1 MRETDLID
9 YTGMMEKVHERGW
22 TLPIKVLHIDEGQDL
37 SPLAHALAHQFGEV
51 CSTVSWY
58 GDSNQCQPAG
68 EIVQTIKGPKDIK
81 DIDPNIDQL
90 YSYARCDGRIYG
102 SCRGGKS
109 FKKASHLY
117 SGKIYTV
124 QCGDRISKSTYNHR
138 WLAKWRMEARDTGY
152 NVVYLMEK
160 NGWFRIGWCQLFN
173 TIGRL
178 HLTIRGNLEKAERI
192 WILKLVDNKPDGSF
206 YESLFAAQYGIPTIL
221 FKQVVGGSAA
231 PYYTDAFIEKFFS
244 MLDPVEQRS
253 RVERLLKDCGKYF
266 NCPIYDRDQAGTQTS
281 SCIMEVHACNLIP
294 ELMSLVI
301 TDNLKTVE
309 HETLDSITTT
319 DVENEPVYGLDVDKY
334 HTYITTSGIVTHNS
348 IYRFAGAMPENFMD
362 LPHTDEVILDQSYR
376 CSPGIVNYANSVISK
391 CRRWEQADYK
401 PCMSYGEG
409 KRYFLSEPDLSLPG
423 THMILS
429 RAKYQV
435 EPWIAWL
442 IANGIPYY
450 NPYRKDAL
458 MWNPCDTQIFRAL
471 RTHQALTAG
480 EDVPLGDFL
489 IMLKH
494 TQAKHC
500 FNARGGKKDADTMA
514 KEAIA
519 QKRLTLSIIDMDQMS
534 FNPAFLEGQKGQG
547 AWQSAQ
553 DFFLIKENNASELLK
568 QMIARDT
575 LTERPRVIV
584 GTQHSI
590 KGGSADYVWID
601 PAWPGRVRQNVIGKA
616 GTQDYDDEV
625 RLAYVA
631 ITRARR
637 GVGIVHPKR
646 GFDDGCIY

>member
-1 MRETDLID
+1 MADKIVKFIGPPGTGKTHTLLQQIAIDADRYGPKAVGAVSLTRAALHEIRLRISKELNIHHDDIPHIQTMHSHCFRLLQLSRDKVADTPKWVREFNQFEGGQWKITEGNAGADLEDVLIAGTETFGVDTTTFNNDILRSMANLHRQQLIPQDKWHTRILEWFNAWKRFMRETDLID
-9 YTGMMEKVHERGW
+9 YTGMMEKVYERGW

-37 SPLAHALAHQFGEV
+37 SPLAHALAQQFGEV

-58 GDSNQCQPAG
+58 GDSNQ
-68 EIVQTIKGPKDIK
+68 
-81 DIDPNIDQL
+81 
-90 YSYARCDGRIYG
+90 
-102 SCRGGKS
+102 
-109 FKKASHLY
+109 
-117 SGKIYTV
+117 
-124 QCGDRISKSTYNHR
+124 
-138 WLAKWRMEARDTGY
+138 
-152 NVVYLMEK
+152 
-160 NGWFRIGWCQLFN
+160 
-173 TIGRL
+173 
-178 HLTIRGNLEKAERI
+178 
-192 WILKLVDNKPDGSF
+192 
-206 YESLFAAQYGIPTIL
+206 
-221 FKQVVGGSAA
+221 
-231 PYYTDAFIEKFFS
+231 
-244 MLDPVEQRS
+244 
-253 RVERLLKDCGKYF
+253 
-266 NCPIYDRDQAGTQTS
+266 
-281 SCIMEVHACNLIP
+281 
-294 ELMSLVI
+294 
-301 TDNLKTVE
+301 
-309 HETLDSITTT
+309 
-319 DVENEPVYGLDVDKY
+319 
-334 HTYITTSGIVTHNS
+334 S
-348 IYRFAGAMPENFMD
+348 IYRFAGAMPESFMD
-362 LPHTDEVILDQSYR
+362 LPHTERVILDQSYR
-376 CSPGIVNYANSVISK
+376 CSPSIVNYANSVISK
-391 CRRWEQADYK
+391 CQRWEQAEYK

-471 RTHQALTAG
+471 RTHQALAAG

-494 TQAKHC
+494 TQAKYC

-519 QKRLTLSIIDMDQMS
+519 QKRLTLSLIDMDQMS

-547 AWQSAQ
+547 GWQSTQ

-575 LTERPRVIV
+575 LTEQPRVIV

-631 ITRARR
+631 TTRARR